1 MRERLFSELPEKVIR
16 YLFEPAIENEM
27 ERSFKNMM
35 DVNKAH
41 LTMLMSEGIVSE
53 TAGHTIMQAL
63 IEIQDAGVEHLK
75 VDHQLEDLYFTI
87 EQGLI
92 DRVGIEVAGQLCIGR
107 SRDDLDAAVIRM
119 NSRDRLQKV
128 CKLLLKLRSNLI
140 ELADDYCDIDISGY
154 IHIQSLE
161 PITLGHYFSATLHA
175 LERDFTRIRKALQQS
190 NVSPLGLGGMAGTAF
205 SINRE
210 QAARLL
216 GFTDTMKNSLD
227 GIASRDYILESL
239 SAMNIFMSHIN
250 RLSYDLYMLSR
261 NEYGIVEFGDS
272 NATTSGTMPQKK
284 RLIIAEHVK
293 AKSSHV
299 LAAVVSATSCLSNIP
314 YGHCRDLAG
323 ESTKYFWGALNE
335 VEAAVELLL
344 ENIQTLA
351 FKEPEMLERA
361 SDHFSIVTELT
372 DLLVGE
378 ARISIRRAHQLIGHL
393 INYIFQ
399 HQMSFKQL
407 DAKLIEQLS
416 IEMFGKRISVPQ
428 EKIKSALHSVTKVE
442 AKKVQSGPVS
452 QEVKN
457 QLERLKHNLSQ
468 DENWLNQQV
477 QKNHWSK
484 DKLRTDLRQAP

>member
-27 ERSFKNMM
+27 ERSFQNMM

-41 LTMLMSEGIVSE
+41 LSMLMSEGIVSE

-63 IEIQDAGVEHLK
+63 IEIQAAGVEQLK
-75 VDHQLEDLYFTI
+75 IGHHLEDLYFNI

-92 DRVGIEVAGQLCIGR
+92 DRVGIEVAGQLSIGR
-107 SRDDLDAAVIRM
+107 SRDDFDAVVIRM
-119 NSRDRLQKV
+119 NSRDGLQKV
-128 CKLLLKLRSNLI
+128 CKLVLKLRAILI
-140 ELADDYCDIDISGY
+140 ERVDDYCDLDLNGY
-154 IHIQSLE
+154 IHMQSLE
-161 PITLGHYFSATLHA
+161 PVTLGNYFSATLHA
-175 LERDFTRIRKALQQS
+175 LERDFTRIQKALQQS

-205 SINRE
+205 SINRDKV
-210 QAARLL
+210 ARLL

-227 GIASRDYILESL
+227 GIASCDYILESL

-261 NEYGIVEFGDS
+261 EEYGIVEFGD
-272 NATTSGTMPQKK
+272 ADTVTDGMMHKK
-284 RLIIAEHVK
+284 KSLITAEHIK

-299 LAAVVSATSCLSNIP
+299 LAAVVSATHIP
-314 YGHCRDLAG
+314 YGHYRGLAG

-344 ENIQTLA
+344 EAMQTME

-393 INYIFQ
+393 INHIFQ

-407 DAKLIEQLS
+407 DAELIEQLS
-416 IEMFGKRISVPQ
+416 IQMFGKRISVPQ
-428 EKIKSALHSVTKVE
+428 EKIENALRSVTKVE
-442 AKKVQSGPVS
+442 AKKVQSGSVS
-452 QEVKN
+452 REVKN
-457 QLERLKHNLSQ
+457 QLERLKHKLLQ
-468 DENWLNQQV
+468 DEIWMTQQV

-484 DKLRTDLRQAP
+484 DKLKNNLRQTP